1 VRLALAEP
9 RARAVQTSVSA
20 LASPKE
26 QAAVRAGSVEI
37 HPDFSLAF
45 VEFDDQGR
53 FWNREQLDLV
63 EKTLE
68 EANNVPDT
76 SGVAIIVFAHGWR
89 HGCGVCDSNV
99 TCFRTFLKQVNSDA
113 TVAAGLTRGLV
124 KRKRVVG
131 IYAGWRGLSE
141 KLPPFEDLSFWA
153 RKRVAQRIGEQD
165 LVELLTRVE
174 LFARR
179 ANAADPNR
187 ARLVLIGHSLGG
199 TMVYGA
205 LANVLK
211 VRALQAAPRPGE
223 GAGPD
228 SVIRGF
234 GDLVVL
240 LNPAFEASLY
250 APLADIED
258 RFGRF
263 SSRQTP
269 VLVTVASET
278 DRANRTWF
286 PMGRRLDTLFQ
297 KTGDRGSRKEIATAV
312 GNYEPF
318 WTHRLTAIEPP
329 THPVKGKGLRSSPD
343 CSCELPVD
351 PISETE
357 ARELGSIL
365 AGKKAAAE
373 SPAGAATPYGRALLT
388 ALRPIDPNR
397 PFWVVRASNDVIQ
410 GHSGIFSTF
419 LMDFVRRV
427 IIEASV
433 RSQMR

>member
-1 VRLALAEP
+1 
-9 RARAVQTSVSA
+9 VSA
-20 LASPKE
+20 LASPGE
-26 QAAVRAGSVEI
+26 QAVVRASSVEV
-37 HPDFSLAF
+37 HDDFSLAF

-68 EANNVPDT
+68 EANRVPDT

-89 HGCGVCDSNV
+89 HGCEVCDQNV
-99 TCFRTFLKQVNSDA
+99 TCFRTFLKQINSDA
-113 TVAAGLTRGLV
+113 TVAAGLTGGAV

-141 KLPPFEDLSFWA
+141 KIQPFEDLSFWA

-179 ANAADPNR
+179 ANAEDSR
-187 ARLVLIGHSLGG
+187 RVRLVLIGHSLGG

-223 GAGPD
+223 PAGPD

-234 GDLVVL
+234 GDLVLL

-250 APLADIED
+250 APLHDIET

-263 SSRQTP
+263 SPKQTP
-269 VLVTVASET
+269 VLVMVASET
-278 DRANRTWF
+278 DKPNRTWF
-286 PMGRRLDTLFQ
+286 PMGRQLDTLFQ
-297 KTGDRGSRKEIATAV
+297 KTGDRGSRKEIVTAV

-329 THPVKGKGLRSSPD
+329 AHPPKGKGFLTSPN
-343 CSCELPVD
+343 CSCELPLH
-351 PISETE
+351 PISEAE
-357 ARELGSIL
+357 ARDLGSIL

-373 SPAGAATPYGRALLT
+373 APAGMTTPYGRALLT
-388 ALRPIDPNR
+388 ALKPMDPNQ
-397 PFWVVRASNDVIQ
+397 PFWVVRASNDVMQ
-410 GHSGIFSTF
+410 GHSGIFTTF